1 MLWTMLLGLG
11 TRHERTLAG
20 LRRTQERV
28 TGESL
33 VADQVLG
40 AVDTRLHTA
49 RAPGVR
55 RPARGCHRRGGAP
68 ARRGS
73 TIPRV
78 ALGRT
83 ETGFPGRFPAP
94 SVPVCALAPAP
105 AAGAHKASRSRSRRP
120 GVPARRARPGRLLAY
135 PRALRSWRRP
145 CRASCSALS
154 SHAHTRLTRSRASAP
169 IAVV

>member
-49 RAPGVR
+49 RAPGVAASGTR
-55 RPARGCHRRGGAP
+55 MSSSRWSSGSSRIHHPPGPPRPN
-68 ARRGS
+68 
-73 TIPRV
+73 
-78 ALGRT
+78 
-83 ETGFPGRFPAP
+83 
-94 SVPVCALAPAP
+94 
-105 AAGAHKASRSRSRRP
+105 
-120 GVPARRARPGRLLAY
+120 
-135 PRALRSWRRP
+135 
-145 CRASCSALS
+145 
-154 SHAHTRLTRSRASAP
+154 
-169 IAVV
+169 